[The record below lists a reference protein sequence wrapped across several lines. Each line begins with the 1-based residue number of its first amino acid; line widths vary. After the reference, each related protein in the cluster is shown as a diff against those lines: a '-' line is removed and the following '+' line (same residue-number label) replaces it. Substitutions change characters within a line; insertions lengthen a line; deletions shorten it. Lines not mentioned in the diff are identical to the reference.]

1 MIKKRNGKSEFIK
14 NIDEITEK
22 INKGING
29 VRIYESLNEE
39 GKVSFGYSQFQR
51 YLNSIIGNKDKKTHS
66 EQYKAPKNAINPAPI
81 KNDSFRRKK
90 NVIHDPTMTD
100 ERRKELF

>member
-1 MIKKRNGKSEFIK
+1 MKKRNGKSEFIK
-14 NIDEITEK
+14 NIDEITEE
-22 INKGING
+22 INKGVNG
-29 VRIYESLNEE
+29 VRIYESLYEE

-51 YLNSIIGNKDKKTHS
+51 HLNSIIGNKDKKIHS
-66 EQYKAPKNAINPAPI
+66 EQYKPSKKTINPAPT
-81 KNDSFRRKK
+81 KHDSLRRKK